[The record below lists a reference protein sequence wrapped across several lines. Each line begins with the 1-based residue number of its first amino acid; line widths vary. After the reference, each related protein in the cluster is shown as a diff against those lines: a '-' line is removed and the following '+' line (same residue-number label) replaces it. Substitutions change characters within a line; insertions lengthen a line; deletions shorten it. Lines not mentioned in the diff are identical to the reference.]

1 MEKGTLLSVS
11 QGEQLWN
18 LFRSLSLWIKSA
30 AKEARVKRESPLD
43 SSGLGDVKAPRHRE
57 YLSLKR

>member
-1 MEKGTLLSVS
+1 LR
-11 QGEQLWN
+11 N